1 MRICLPPLSEIEEGG
16 VVGVVFIGFLG
27 FHVTRQDDSDY
38 DNDNS
43 ICLTQFRWL
52 PFIFPTSLYLLPLW
66 PNDVQFSVGFV
77 YARPDKKTSETNLR
91 RPRNRDKTTATK
103 STLKLCQMSFN

>member
-1 MRICLPPLSEIEEGG
+1 MTFAFFYSPHANLPAPLGEIEEGG
-16 VVGVVFIGFLG
+16 EVGGVFIGFLG

-38 DNDNS
+38 DSDNS

-52 PFIFPTSLYLLPLW
+52 PFVYPSSTLSLFPHTISLW

-77 YARPDKKTSETNLR
+77 YARPEKDK
-91 RPRNRDKTTATK
+91 
-103 STLKLCQMSFN
+103 

>member
-52 PFIFPTSLYLLPLW
+52 PFIFPSSFLSPSLSLW

-77 YARPDKKTSETNLR
+77 YARPERQVKLICVGPETETETKLGDKVNS
-91 RPRNRDKTTATK
+91 
-103 STLKLCQMSFN
+103 

>member
-1 MRICLPPLSEIEEGG
+1 MRICLPPFSEIEEGG

-52 PFIFPTSLYLLPLW
+52 PFVYPSTSLTPSLSGQMMCNSAWDLCMRAQTKRQVKLIC
-66 PNDVQFSVGFV
+66 VG
-77 YARPDKKTSETNLR
+77 PETETKLGDKVNS
-91 RPRNRDKTTATK
+91 
-103 STLKLCQMSFN
+103 